1 MIATSIT
8 MSTHTQT
15 NMFRPTKVESF
26 DNQAPGTPTQLQHP
40 YNSELT
46 PIASNDNVAALDL
59 DDMAAIVSPDKIFRP
74 YHRSKSTIMPIGG
87 VFKLPKGPFLRKR
100 AQLV

>member
-40 YNSELT
+40 YNVEVT

-59 DDMAAIVSPDKIFRP
+59 DDTTAVVSPDTTFRP